1 MTDLNHQRT
10 NDIASLSVRRPVLVT
25 VLNLLIMV
33 AGFAALFGVEVREL
47 PDIDRPVV
55 TVRAV
60 LPGASP
66 ETVDAEVTSHLEAA
80 ATRVSGVK
88 NIRSQSEENTTRIV
102 IEFQPTVNLD
112 AAASEV
118 REAVSR
124 ARRQLPD
131 AVENVSVIKADSDAD
146 PVVNLAVAS
155 DSLSR
160 EALTRRVETDIA
172 PRLIS
177 IDGVADV
184 QLRGDS
190 EQVLIVSID
199 PLRLSSFGISILDVR
214 SALRGA
220 PFDIP
225 AGSFRS
231 LDQQLIIRAD
241 ATADDAKLVEEIVI
255 RDATRIGDVANVYF
269 GPADAESIVRLDGK
283 AVIGVGVIRQAR
295 SNTINISDKVLALAE
310 ALDQQYPD
318 LEIRVT
324 SDEALFIRQSVSE
337 VVSTLLLTV
346 VMVVF
351 TLWLF
356 IGSFRTTI
364 VPALS
369 IPVALV
375 GSVAIIWLLG
385 FSINI
390 LTLLALVL
398 ATGLIVD
405 DAIVVVENIQRHRAL
420 GQGRRAA
427 AVFGS
432 REVFFAV
439 VATTAVLASVFLP
452 IAFMP
457 STAGRLFREFGA
469 VLACAVIIS
478 SIVALTLVPAFA
490 AKLPLRTATNDGA
503 PTKREQ
509 LGATL
514 KNFYSRSLDTCLR
527 HRFKVLLLSIVAAGA
542 AASSYFTID
551 NELLPVEDRGVIRAF
566 ATGPDGVGLNFM
578 NRQAEQMEAILQP
591 YVDNGQI
598 DSLFTVVGQWDPN
611 RVLITAPLKPW
622 GERDY
627 SQQELIAELSGPLGS
642 IPGAPA
648 RVWSSNSLNLRGQ
661 GGGLEFAITGED
673 HPSIYEQTRL
683 LVDALEE
690 QLPNLSDIRIE
701 YQATQP
707 QVRLKIDRQRAS
719 SLGVPLTAIATTL
732 RVAVNGDDVVDLNVG
747 DQSIP
752 IILRSSRSA
761 VNSPS
766 DLNNLYVAS
775 NTGAMIPMSSLTTF
789 VEEGVAAE
797 LERHAQRRGIRVR
810 LGLDELTMQQ
820 MMDIVSDTAAS
831 VLPSEYGLVFLGEAA
846 TLEETSNEV
855 ALTYALALLVVF
867 LVLAAQFES
876 VNSAVVVML
885 TVPFGIA
892 AAVLSLYLTNTSF
905 NIYSQ
910 IGLVMLIG
918 LIAKN
923 AILIVEFADQLRD
936 RGYAV
941 AEAVREA
948 AAVRLRPIMMTLLS
962 TILGA
967 LPLIL
972 STGAGAEARNA
983 IGWVVFG
990 GLAMAAVF
998 TLYVT
1003 PIFYSYIAPL
1013 AKSRSN
1019 EAQALQSELSKGPRS

>member
-1 MTDLNHQRT
+1 MSDSIHQST

-47 PDIDRPVV
+47 PDVDRPVV

-102 IEFQPTVNLD
+102 IEFQPNVNLD

-155 DSLSR
+155 DTLSR

-177 IDGVADV
+177 IEGVADV

-214 SALRGA
+214 RAIADA

-231 LDQQLIIRAD
+231 VDQQLIIRAD
-241 ATADDAKLVEEIVI
+241 ATADNAKLVEELVI
-255 RDATRIGDVANVYF
+255 RDETRIGDVANVYF
-269 GPADAESIVRLDGK
+269 GPADVESLVRLDGK

-295 SNTINISDKVLALAE
+295 SNTINISDKVLALAK

-318 LEIRVT
+318 LEVRVT

-420 GQGRRAA
+420 GEGRRAA

-490 AKLPLRTATNDGA
+490 AKLPLRKIASTQSLSRRA
-503 PTKREQ
+503 R
-509 LGATL
+509 LGSVL
-514 KNFYSRSLDTCLR
+514 KNFYSQSLDTCLR
-527 HRFKVLLLSIVAAGA
+527 HRFKVLFLSVVAASA
-542 AASSYFTID
+542 AASSYLTID

-578 NRQAEQMEAILQP
+578 NRQAVQMEAILQP

-622 GERDY
+622 NERDY
-627 SQQELIAELSGPLGS
+627 SQQELIEELRGPLGS
-642 IPGAPA
+642 IAGAPA

-661 GGGLEFAITGED
+661 GGGMEFAITGED

-683 LVDALEE
+683 VVDALEE
-690 QLPNLSDIRIE
+690 QIPNLSDVEIK

-719 SLGVPLTAIATTL
+719 SLGVPLNAIATTL

-775 NTGAMIPMSSLTTF
+775 DSGAMIPMSSLTSF

-797 LERHAQRRGIRVR
+797 LERHAQRRGIRVE
-810 LGLDELTMQQ
+810 LGVEELTMQQ
-820 MMDIVSDTAAS
+820 MMDIVSDTTAEI
-831 VLPSEYGLVFLGEAA
+831 LPPEYGLVFLGEAA
-846 TLEETSNEV
+846 ALEETSNEV

-936 RGYAV
+936 RGYTV
-941 AEAVREA
+941 ADAVREA

-1013 AKSRSN
+1013 AKSRSY
-1019 EAQALQSELSKGPRS
+1019 ETQELMSELSKGPRS